1 MSIGHAETLFPKLGW
16 SSVTSCEDCKM
27 IDLTI
32 NESQLE
38 RTVKRCRERN
48 IVIPTYEQMKDPSK
62 VPDKIKKELRDIE
75 LWDVVPQNLFRI
87 TWKNEP
93 VDKGGLYQPLAN
105 YMEIPPELT
114 GVEARIIALVGKWFP
129 TGAHKVG
136 ATFGCLVPPLVTGQ
150 FDPTYHKAVWPSTG
164 NYCRGGAY
172 DATLLACESVAILP
186 EEMSQERFDW
196 LKTVAGEIIAT
207 PGCESNVKEIYDK
220 VWELRR
226 TREDVFVFNQF
237 SEFGNYL
244 FHYDVTG
251 HAMEEILDNELGN
264 DTYRGVC
271 LTTGSAGTLGCGD
284 YMKQIYP
291 TSKVAA
297 GEAVQCPTL
306 WLNGYGGHRIEGIG
320 DKHVPWIHNVRNTDM
335 IIAIDDEDTMNLMRL
350 FNEPEGMKYLINDIG
365 APEEIV
371 SQLDLLGI
379 SSIANLLMSI
389 KFAKYYELTKNDVV
403 LTVFTDSM
411 ELYQSRI
418 REGRAAH
425 GEYTLTTSV
434 KDYHRHLMAQKMDA
448 MIELGHYERKRI
460 HHLKYFTWI
469 EQQDMKLDEL
479 NAQWYDYPTYW
490 ERIQQ
495 LTPKIDELII
505 QFNEK
510 VGLI

>member
-1 MSIGHAETLFPKLGW
+1 
-16 SSVTSCEDCKM
+16 M

-38 RTVKRCRERN
+38 RTVQRCRERN
-48 IVIPTYEQMKDPSK
+48 IVIPTFEEMKNPSR
-62 VPDKIKKELRDIE
+62 VPDKIQQELRNIE

-93 VDKGGLYQPLAN
+93 VDKGGLYRPLAN

-237 SEFGNYL
+237 SEFGNY
-244 FHYDVTG
+244 TG
-251 HAMEEILDNELGN
+251 HAMEEVLDHELGT

-284 YMKQIYP
+284 YMKKIYP
-291 TSKVAA
+291 TSKIAA

-350 FNEPEGMKYLINDIG
+350 FNEPEGRKYLINDIG
-365 APEEIV
+365 APEGTV
-371 SQLDLLGI
+371 KQLNLLGI

-418 REGRAAH
+418 REARVAH
-425 GEYTLTTSV
+425 GKYSLKTAV
-434 KDYHRHLMAQKMDA
+434 KDYHGHLMAQKMDA
-448 MIELGHYERKRI
+448 MIELGHYERKRV

-469 EQQDMKLDEL
+469 EQQGMELDEL
-479 NAQWYDYPTYW
+479 NAQWYDYPRYW
-490 ERIQQ
+490 ENIQQ
-495 LTPKIDELII
+495 LTPKIDDLII
-505 QFNEK
+505 RFNEK

>member
-1 MSIGHAETLFPKLGW
+1 
-16 SSVTSCEDCKM
+16 M
-27 IDLTI
+27 IDLRK
-32 NESQLE
+32 NEEQLK
-38 RTVKRCRERN
+38 RTVQRCKERN
-48 IVIPTYEQMKDPSK
+48 IVIPTFEQMKDPRK
-62 VPDKIKKELRDIE
+62 IPDRIKKELVSIR

-87 TWKNEP
+87 TWKNQP
-93 VDKGGLYQPLAN
+93 RDKGGLYQPLPN
-105 YMEIPPELT
+105 YMEIPPEIT

-172 DATLLACESVAILP
+172 DATLLACESIAILP

-207 PGCESNVKEIYDK
+207 PGSESNVKEIYDK
-220 VWELRR
+220 VAELKA
-226 TREDVFVFNQF
+226 TRDNVFVFNQF

-251 HAMEEILDNELGN
+251 HAMEDVLDKELGN
-264 DTYRGVC
+264 GTYRGVC
-271 LTTGSAGTLGCGD
+271 LTTGSAGTIGCGD

-291 TSKVAA
+291 TSKIAA

-306 WLNGYGGHRIEGIG
+306 WLNGYGAHRIEGIG

-335 IIAIDDEDTMNLMRL
+335 IIAIDDADPMNLIRL
-350 FNEPEGMKYLINDIG
+350 FNEPEGRNYLINDIG
-365 APEEIV
+365 ASEKIV

-379 SSIANLLMSI
+379 SSIANLLMCI

-411 ELYQSRI
+411 DMYQSRL
-418 REGRAAH
+418 REAKVKH
-425 GEYTLTTSV
+425 GSYSILDGV
-434 KDYHRHLMAQKMDA
+434 KDYNRHLLAQKTDA
-448 MIELGHYERKRI
+448 MIELDHYDRKRI
-460 HHLKYFTWI
+460 HHLKYYTWI
-469 EQQDMKLDEL
+469 EQQGFDLDEL
-479 NAQWYDYPTYW
+479 NSQWYDYPQYW

-495 LTPKIDELII
+495 TIPKIDELINS
-505 QFNEK
+505 FNEK